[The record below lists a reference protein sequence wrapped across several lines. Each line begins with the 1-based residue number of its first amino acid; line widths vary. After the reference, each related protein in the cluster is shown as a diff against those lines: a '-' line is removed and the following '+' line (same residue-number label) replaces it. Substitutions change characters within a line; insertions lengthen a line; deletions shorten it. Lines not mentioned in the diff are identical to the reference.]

1 MFNGF
6 TSSQP
11 LDLSGFNTALVES
24 FSGIFSYSNMPS
36 VNITNWQTSQYTL
49 PSTTSSSYPWNNSTI
64 GNIYCNS
71 SSGSILG
78 EACTSA
84 P

>member
-49 PSTTSSSYPWNNSTI
+49 PSTTSRVTHGI
-64 GNIYCNS
+64 TLQLEIYIVTLPLEVS
-71 SSGSILG
+71 
-78 EACTSA
+78 
-84 P
+84 